1 MAKMKKVVLY
11 ALGDIRVVED
21 DIPVPGKGEVVIK
34 NHVSLTCGTDVKQYK
49 QGYPRMT
56 PPFPFGH
63 EASGTVYAV
72 GEGVEK
78 FKVGDRVV
86 SHNSAP
92 CHECYY
98 CKKGLYSMCED
109 LLTNNE
115 TNAYHAQ
122 YTLIPERVVRQTMFH
137 IPDDMNYRQAA
148 LLEPFSCAVY
158 GVDNLPVDQGNYVA
172 VNGCGPIGLMFTR
185 LLYLKGARVIA
196 CDMTPSRLEMARK
209 MGAFDTVNI
218 KEVDD
223 QVEAVRALTPEGRG
237 CDVVVEA
244 TGLSKVWELAID
256 MAMPGGF
263 VLCFGGTKAGDK
275 ITVDTK
281 LLHYSQVTIKGVFHT
296 TPYHVNNAF
305 EMLKMHVIDEKDFV
319 GNEFPIEKIE
329 EAILEHKAG
338 KVIKNCIRYLDD

>member
-1 MAKMKKVVLY
+1 
-11 ALGDIRVVED
+11 
-21 DIPVPGKGEVVIK
+21 
-34 NHVSLTCGTDVKQYK
+34 
-49 QGYPRMT
+49 
-56 PPFPFGH
+56 
-63 EASGTVYAV
+63 
-72 GEGVEK
+72 
-78 FKVGDRVV
+78 
-86 SHNSAP
+86 
-92 CHECYY
+92 
-98 CKKGLYSMCED
+98 
-109 LLTNNE
+109 
-115 TNAYHAQ
+115 
-122 YTLIPERVVRQTMFH
+122 
-137 IPDDMNYRQAA
+137 
-148 LLEPFSCAVY
+148 
-158 GVDNLPVDQGNYVA
+158 
-172 VNGCGPIGLMFTR
+172 
-185 LLYLKGARVIA
+185 
-196 CDMTPSRLEMARK
+196 MARK